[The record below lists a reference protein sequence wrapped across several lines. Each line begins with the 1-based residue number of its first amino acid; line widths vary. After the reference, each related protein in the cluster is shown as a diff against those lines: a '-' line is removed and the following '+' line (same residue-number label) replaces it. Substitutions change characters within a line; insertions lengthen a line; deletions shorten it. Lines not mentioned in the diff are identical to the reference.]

1 MRTPEQKL
9 ATAIR
14 KADERKAHRERV
26 FKKHPPNVRYAK
38 AKFKKGTKRPRK
50 NRKAVAVKL
59 GVQ

>member
-9 ATAIR
+9 ATKLR
-14 KADERKAHRERV
+14 KAAERKAHRERA

-38 AKFKKGTKRPRK
+38 SKFKKGKKRQKRTP
-50 NRKAVAVKL
+50 KASFKL